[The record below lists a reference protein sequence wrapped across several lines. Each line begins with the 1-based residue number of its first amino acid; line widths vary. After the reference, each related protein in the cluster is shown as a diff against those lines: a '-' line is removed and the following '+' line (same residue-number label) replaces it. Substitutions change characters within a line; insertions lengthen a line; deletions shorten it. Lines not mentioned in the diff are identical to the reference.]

1 VYFSLSTLAV
11 TITAILAGSYPNYP
25 SNTWVFTDAE
35 NMNKSYSKGIL
46 FILCLL
52 NSTYGFMGSD
62 AGAYMAEEI
71 PSPSINVPKII
82 VSLIFIPHITV
93 VLRLIAEAGI
103 PYYHRTSDR

>member
-1 VYFSLSTLAV
+1 
-11 TITAILAGSYPNYP
+11 
-25 SNTWVFTDAE
+25 
-35 NMNKSYSKGIL
+35 MNKSYSKGIL

-62 AGAYMAEEI
+62 AGAHMAEEI

-93 VLRLIAEAGI
+93 LLRLIAEADI
-103 PYYHRTSDR
+103 PYYHWTSDR